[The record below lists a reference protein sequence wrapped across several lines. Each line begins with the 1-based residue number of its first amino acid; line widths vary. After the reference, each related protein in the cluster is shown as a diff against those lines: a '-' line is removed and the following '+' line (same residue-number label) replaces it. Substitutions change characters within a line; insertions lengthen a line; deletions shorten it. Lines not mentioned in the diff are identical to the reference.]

1 MNEAAASALLQ
12 AFADPQHRSAA
23 ADALAD
29 ALGARRVLVYVR
41 DPELDAMLPAPGLPK
56 TVAAGAGWREFLR
69 RCLSE
74 PRPAARVTFPDL
86 GEVTAQAC
94 CQDGACIVVLGDEVP
109 ASALDVLAPAFPLLA
124 ALLRAQHALAT
135 ERAEADLARESAARA
150 GELARALDA
159 ARSAAGE
166 LNLQLR
172 REHERKDEF
181 LAILAH
187 ELRNPLSPLLASV
200 EVLRRTRTG
209 ADPASLRQLD
219 VMTRQLHQLTR
230 LVDDLLDVSRVSR
243 GMVDLRREPVD
254 LQEVLEDA
262 LEVARPLIEAR
273 THVLQMPQPWPDVVV
288 NGDRLR
294 LAQVFANL
302 LTNAAKYTE
311 PGGRITVSL
320 VDDESRVSVV
330 IRDTGM
336 GIPQDM
342 LQRVFDL
349 FAQAPMASV
358 RANGGLGI
366 GLTLVR
372 RLVELHG
379 GQVSAYSRGEGEG
392 STFTVSLPRVRRR
405 TRSAVGLVSVA
416 AASTAPPAGS
426 GQGLRVLVVDDNVDA
441 AQSLAALLECH
452 GAQAR
457 IAHDGPQAVEAART
471 LDPHLVFLD
480 IVLPGMDGYETLRRL
495 RQVDDFRAHV
505 VALTGFASET
515 DRQRSSDAGFD
526 AHLVKP
532 LAPEAVE
539 SLLARM
545 GPLPA

>member
-1 MNEAAASALLQ
+1 MTESAASALLQ
-12 AFADPQHRSAA
+12 AFADPRQRSAA
-23 ADALAD
+23 ADALAR
-29 ALGARRVLVYVR
+29 ALGARRVLFYVR

-56 TVAAGAGWREFLR
+56 TVAGGAGWREFLR

-74 PRPAARVTFPDL
+74 SRPVAHVTFAEL
-86 GEVTAQAC
+86 GEVIAQAC
-94 CQDGACIVVLGDEVP
+94 CHDGACVVVVGDEVP
-109 ASALDVLAPAFPLLA
+109 ASALDDLAPAFPLLA
-124 ALLRAQHALAT
+124 ALLRAEHALAT

-150 GELARALDA
+150 SELARALDT
-159 ARSAAGE
+159 ARGAAGE

-200 EVLRRTRTG
+200 EILRRTTSG
-209 ADPASLRQLD
+209 TDPRCLRQLD

-243 GMVDLRREPVD
+243 GMVELRREPVR
-254 LQEVLEDA
+254 LQDVLEDA

-273 THVLQMPQPWPDVVV
+273 GHVLQMPQQWPEVML
-288 NGDRLR
+288 NGDRVR
-294 LAQVFANL
+294 LGQVFANL
-302 LTNAAKYTE
+302 LTNAAKYTDQ
-311 PGGRITVSL
+311 GGRITVSV

-379 GQVSAYSRGEGEG
+379 GQVSAYSRGEREG

-405 TRSAVGLVSVA
+405 IRGAVQPTSIATASPDPSARA
-416 AASTAPPAGS
+416 

-457 IAHDGPQAVEAART
+457 IAHDGQHAIEAARA

-480 IVLPGMDGYETLRRL
+480 IALPVMDGYETLRRL
-495 RQVDDFRAHV
+495 RQLDDFRAHV
-505 VALTGFASET
+505 VALTGFGSEA

-539 SLLARM
+539 SLLARV

>member
-1 MNEAAASALLQ
+1 MTESAASALLQ
-12 AFADPQHRSAA
+12 ACADPRQRSAA
-23 ADALAD
+23 AEALAR
-29 ALGARRVLVYVR
+29 ALAARRVFLYVR

-69 RCLSE
+69 RCLFES
-74 PRPAARVTFPDL
+74 RPVARVTFAEF

-94 CQDGACIVVLGDEVP
+94 CHGGACIVVVGDEVP
-109 ASALDVLAPAFPLLA
+109 ASALDDLAPAFPLLA
-124 ALLRAQHALAT
+124 ALLRAEHALAT

-150 GELARALDA
+150 SDLARALDT

-200 EVLRRTRTG
+200 EILRRTTAG
-209 ADPASLRQLD
+209 DDPRCLRQLD

-243 GMVDLRREPVD
+243 GMVDLRREPVQ
-254 LQEVLEDA
+254 LQDVLEDA
-262 LEVARPLIEAR
+262 LEVARPLIGTR
-273 THVLQMPQPWPDVVV
+273 GHVLQMPQQWPAVML
-288 NGDRLR
+288 NGDRVR
-294 LAQVFANL
+294 LGQVFANL

-311 PGGRITVSL
+311 PGGRITVSV
-320 VDDESRVSVV
+320 VDDESRISVV

-342 LQRVFDL
+342 LKRVFDL
-349 FAQAPMASV
+349 FAQAPMAGV

-405 TRSAVGLVSVA
+405 TRTAVKPASIATASPAPSARA
-416 AASTAPPAGS
+416 A
-426 GQGLRVLVVDDNVDA
+426 QGVRVLVVDDNVDA
-441 AQSLAALLECH
+441 AQTLAALLECH

-457 IAHDGPQAVEAART
+457 IAHDGRDAIEAARA
-471 LDPHLVFLD
+471 LDPHLVLLD
-480 IVLPGMDGYETLRRL
+480 IALPVMDGYETLRRL
-495 RQVDDFRAHV
+495 RQLDGFRAHV
-505 VALTGFASET
+505 VALTGFGSEA

-532 LAPEAVE
+532 LAPEEVE

>member
-23 ADALAD
+23 ADALAS

-41 DPELDAMLPAPGLPK
+41 DPELDTMLPAPGLPK
-56 TVAAGAGWREFLR
+56 TVAVGAGWREFLR
-69 RCLSE
+69 RCISE
-74 PRPAARVTFPDL
+74 PRPTARVNFPEI

-94 CQDGACIVVLGDEVP
+94 CRDGACIVVLGDEVP

-150 GELARALDA
+150 SELARALEA
-159 ARSAAGE
+159 ARGAAGE

-200 EVLRRTRTG
+200 EVLRRTTAG
-209 ADPASLRQLD
+209 ADPGCLRQLD

-243 GMVDLRREPVD
+243 GMVELRREPVE
-254 LQEVLEDA
+254 LRVILEDA

-273 THVLQMPQPWPDVVV
+273 THVLQMPQQWPEVLL

-294 LAQVFANL
+294 LGQVFANL

-311 PGGRITVSL
+311 PGGRITVSV

-379 GQVSAYSRGEGEG
+379 GQVSAYSRGKGEG
-392 STFTVSLPRVRRR
+392 STFTVSLPRVNRPARVAVRR
-405 TRSAVGLVSVA
+405 ASVA
-416 AASTAPPAGS
+416 TATPAARPGA
-426 GQGLRVLVVDDNVDA
+426 GQGVRVLVVDDNVDG
-441 AQSLAALLECH
+441 AQSLATLLECH
-452 GAQAR
+452 GAQPCV
-457 IAHDGPQAVEAART
+457 AHDGQHAIEAART
-471 LDPHLVFLD
+471 FDPHLVILD
-480 IVLPGMDGYETLRRL
+480 IALPLMDGYEILRRL
-495 RQVDDFRAHV
+495 RQLEDFRAHV
-505 VALTGFASET
+505 VALTGFASEA

-532 LAPEAVE
+532 LPPGAVE

>member
-1 MNEAAASALLQ
+1 
-12 AFADPQHRSAA
+12 
-23 ADALAD
+23 
-29 ALGARRVLVYVR
+29 
-41 DPELDAMLPAPGLPK
+41 
-56 TVAAGAGWREFLR
+56 
-69 RCLSE
+69 
-74 PRPAARVTFPDL
+74 
-86 GEVTAQAC
+86 
-94 CQDGACIVVLGDEVP
+94 
-109 ASALDVLAPAFPLLA
+109 
-124 ALLRAQHALAT
+124 
-135 ERAEADLARESAARA
+135 
-150 GELARALDA
+150 
-159 ARSAAGE
+159 
-166 LNLQLR
+166 
-172 REHERKDEF
+172 
-181 LAILAH
+181 
-187 ELRNPLSPLLASV
+187 
-200 EVLRRTRTG
+200 
-209 ADPASLRQLD
+209 LRQLD

-243 GMVDLRREPVD
+243 GMVELRREPVD
-254 LQEVLEDA
+254 LQEILEDA

-273 THVLQMPQPWPDVVV
+273 THVLQMPQQWPQVVL

-294 LAQVFANL
+294 LGQVFANL

-311 PGGRITVSL
+311 PGGRITVSV

-349 FAQAPMASV
+349 FAQAPIASV

-379 GQVSAYSRGEGEG
+379 GQVSAYSRGPGEG
-392 STFTVSLPRVRRR
+392 STFTVSLPRARRR
-405 TRSAVGLVSVA
+405 TRVAVERASVA
-416 AASTAPPAGS
+416 TASRAEPARTGE
-426 GQGLRVLVVDDNVDA
+426 GLRVLVVDDNVDA

-452 GAQAR
+452 DALAR
-457 IAHDGPQAVEAART
+457 TAHDGQQAIEAART

-480 IVLPGMDGYETLRRL
+480 IALPVLDGYETLRRL
-495 RQVDDFRAHV
+495 RQLDGFRAHV
-505 VALTGFASET
+505 VALTGFASEA
-515 DRQRSSDAGFD
+515 DRQRSLDAGFD

>member
-1 MNEAAASALLQ
+1 MNDAAASALLQ
-12 AFADPQHRSAA
+12 AFADPHHRSAA
-23 ADALAD
+23 ADALAG

-69 RCLSE
+69 RCISE
-74 PRPAARVTFPDL
+74 PRPTARVTFPDI

-109 ASALDVLAPAFPLLA
+109 ASALDALAPAFPLLA

-150 GELARALDA
+150 SELAQALDA
-159 ARSAAGE
+159 ARGAAGE

-187 ELRNPLSPLLASV
+187 ELRNPLSPLIASV
-200 EVLRRTRTG
+200 EILRRSTAG
-209 ADPASLRQLD
+209 ADPHCLRQLE
-219 VMTRQLHQLTR
+219 VMTRQLRQLTR

-243 GMVDLRREPVD
+243 GMVELRRESVD
-254 LQEVLEDA
+254 LQEILEDA
-262 LEVARPLIEAR
+262 LEIARPLIEAR
-273 THVLQMPQPWPDVVV
+273 SQVLQMPQQWPDVVL
-288 NGDRLR
+288 NADRLR
-294 LAQVFANL
+294 LGQVFANL

-311 PGGRITVSL
+311 PGGRITVS
-320 VDDESRVSVV
+320 VVGDESRVSVV

-392 STFTVSLPRVRRR
+392 STFTVTLPRARRR
-405 TRSAVGLVSVA
+405 TRVAVETASIATASPA
-416 AASTAPPAGS
+416 APARVGE
-426 GQGLRVLVVDDNVDA
+426 GLRVLVVDDNVDA

-457 IAHDGPQAVEAART
+457 IAHDGQHAIEAARA
-471 LDPHLVFLD
+471 LDLHLVLLD
-480 IVLPGMDGYETLRRL
+480 IALPVMEGHETLRRL
-495 RQVDDFRAHV
+495 RQLDDFRAHV
-505 VALTGFASET
+505 VALTGFASEA
-515 DRQRSSDAGFD
+515 DRQRSSDAGFE

-539 SLLARM
+539 SLLARV
-545 GPLPA
+545 GRLPA

>member
-1 MNEAAASALLQ
+1 MNEAAAGTLLQ
-12 AFADPQHRSAA
+12 AFADPQRRNAA
-23 ADALAD
+23 ADALAR
-29 ALGARRVLVYVR
+29 ALGGRRVLLYVR

-69 RCLSE
+69 RCLTE
-74 PRPAARVTFPDL
+74 PRPAARVNFLET
-86 GEVTAQAC
+86 GEITAQAC
-94 CQDGACIVVLGDEVP
+94 CDGGACIVVLGDEVP
-109 ASALDVLAPAFPLLA
+109 ATALDVLAAAFPLLA
-124 ALLRAQHALAT
+124 ALLRAEHALAM
-135 ERAEADLARESAARA
+135 ERADADLARESAARA
-150 GELARALDA
+150 SELARALDT

-187 ELRNPLSPLLASV
+187 ELRNPLWPLRASV
-200 EVLRRTRTG
+200 EILRRTTAG
-209 ADPASLRQLD
+209 ADPHCVRQLD

-243 GMVDLRREPVD
+243 GMVELRREPVE
-254 LQEVLEDA
+254 LKTVLEDA

-273 THVLQMPQPWPDVVV
+273 DHRLQMPQHWPQVILH
-288 NGDRLR
+288 GDRLR
-294 LAQVFANL
+294 LSQVFANL

-311 PGGRITVSL
+311 PRGRITVSV

-330 IRDTGM
+330 IRDTGI

-349 FAQAPMASV
+349 FAQAPVAGV

-372 RLVELHG
+372 RLAELHG
-379 GQVSAYSRGEGEG
+379 GQVSAYSRGERQG
-392 STFTVSLPRVRRR
+392 STFTVTLPRVRRR
-405 TRSAVGLVSVA
+405 TLATGKPVSFVDA
-416 AASTAPPAGS
+416 APALPPRA
-426 GQGLRVLVVDDNVDA
+426 GQGPRVLVVDNKMDA
-441 AQSLAALLECH
+441 ARALASLLECH
-452 GAQAR
+452 GAQTR
-457 IAHDGPQAVEAART
+457 IAHDGQQAIEAARAF
-471 LDPHLVFLD
+471 DPQLVFLD
-480 IVLPGMDGYETLRRL
+480 VALPGMDGYETLRGL
-495 RQVDDFRAHV
+495 RQLDGFRARV
-505 VALTGFASET
+505 VALTGAGSEA
-515 DRQRSSDAGFD
+515 DRQRHSDAGFD
-526 AHLVKP
+526 AYMVKP
-532 LAPEAVE
+532 LASEVVE